1 MRAEERIAICR
12 ILTDLIKA
20 DLVID
25 SNEMQEYIKLC
36 ESYNIRREEEIKAS
50 SITLS
55 EAVSLLKQSDR
66 GLQRDLIGDFCDL
79 SMSDGFCA
87 RPEALLLIGLSRCLE
102 DPYSSAQI
110 LSIPQPVFNV
120 AFGSVLYIE
129 SSTNEGLNQVINDN
143 FRTLFKECQ
152 VVGFNFIYV
161 PKVIEHYR
169 STDRKLTSRIVRFL
183 SPALSDEGVE
193 DVMNGLLSIN
203 TQNFCKD
210 ILCNK
215 LGIKEL
221 RDTEPALLIKIGRS
235 YVNDNLYAN
244 YLKINVDENIVKQMQ
259 KLLDTFSGMLSSDNI
274 NVSKVEEK
282 KNQFLYHGFYKQLL
296 DIYLIRRNVRSTVN
310 VHPYKEEILMPDIDM
325 KLTKLHRREKA
336 LYLLLLIVSK
346 EGGINFNLPQN
357 AKQAQIYEK
366 RMRLFQNRYKV
377 IYELFG
383 GERGG
388 APDLTQAEIRRPI
401 ISCLRRSLAEISG
414 VLYNANDYMINKDVD
429 GYIKVNLDDKELF
442 IFEPERGYVYLYES
456 DIYRKIIDMR

>member
-25 SNEMQEYIKLC
+25 SNEMQEYVKLC
-36 ESYNIRREEEIKAS
+36 ESYNIRKEEEIKAS

-193 DVMNGLLSIN
+193 NVINGLLSIN

-429 GYIKVNLDDKELF
+429 GYIKVNLDDKELL

>member
-1 MRAEERIAICR
+1 MRTEERISICR

-25 SNEMQEYIKLC
+25 SNEMQEYAKLC

-55 EAVSLLKQSDR
+55 DAVNILKKSDR
-66 GLQRDLIGDFCDL
+66 GLQRDLIGDFCEL

-102 DPYSSAQI
+102 DPNSTAQI
-110 LSIPQPVFNV
+110 ISIPQPVFNV

-129 SSTNEGLNQVINDN
+129 SSTNEELNRIINEN

-161 PKVIEHYR
+161 PKVIEHYK
-169 STDRKLTSRIVRFL
+169 STDSKLTSRIVRFL

-193 DVMNGLLSIN
+193 NVINGLLSIN

-235 YVNDNLYAN
+235 YVNDSLYAN
-244 YLKINVDENIVKQMQ
+244 YLKINVDERIVEQIQ
-259 KLLDTFSGMLSSDNI
+259 KVLDTFSGMLSSDNI

-310 VHPYKEEILMPDIDM
+310 IHPYKEEILMPEIDM

-346 EGGINFNLPQN
+346 EGGINFNLPKN
-357 AKQAQIYEK
+357 AKQAQVYER
-366 RMRLFQNRYKV
+366 RMNLFQNRYKV
-377 IYELFG
+377 VYELFG
-383 GERGG
+383 GEKGG

-401 ISCLRRSLAEISG
+401 ISCLRRSLAEIGG
-414 VLYNANDYMINKDVD
+414 VLYNANDYMINKDTD
-429 GYIKVNLDDKELF
+429 GYIKVNLDDEELY
-442 IFEPERGYVYLYES
+442 IFEPEKGYVILNES
-456 DIYRKIIDMR
+456 EIYQRIIDMR

>member
-1 MRAEERIAICR
+1 
-12 ILTDLIKA
+12 
-20 DLVID
+20 
-25 SNEMQEYIKLC
+25 MQEYAKLC

-55 EAVSLLKQSDR
+55 DAVNILKKSDR
-66 GLQRDLIGDFCDL
+66 GLQRDLIGDFCEL

-102 DPYSSAQI
+102 DPNSTAQI
-110 LSIPQPVFNV
+110 ISIPQPVFNV

-129 SSTNEGLNQVINDN
+129 SSTNEELNRIINEN

-161 PKVIEHYR
+161 PKVIEHYK
-169 STDRKLTSRIVRFL
+169 STDSKLTSRIVRFL

-193 DVMNGLLSIN
+193 NVINGLLSIN

-235 YVNDNLYAN
+235 YVNDSLYAN
-244 YLKINVDENIVKQMQ
+244 YLKINVDERIVEQIQ
-259 KLLDTFSGMLSSDNI
+259 KVLDTFSGMLSSDNI

-310 VHPYKEEILMPDIDM
+310 IHPYKEEILMPDIDM

-346 EGGINFNLPQN
+346 EGGINFNLPKN
-357 AKQAQIYEK
+357 AKQAQVYER
-366 RMRLFQNRYKV
+366 RMNLFQNRYKV
-377 IYELFG
+377 VYELFG
-383 GERGG
+383 GEKGG

-401 ISCLRRSLAEISG
+401 ISCLRRSLAEIGG
-414 VLYNANDYMINKDVD
+414 VLYNANDYMINKDTD
-429 GYIKVNLDDKELF
+429 GYIKVNLDDEELY
-442 IFEPERGYVYLYES
+442 IFEPEKGYVILNES
-456 DIYRKIIDMR
+456 EIYQRIIDMR

>member
-25 SNEMQEYIKLC
+25 SNEMQEYVKLC

-193 DVMNGLLSIN
+193 NVINGLLSIN

-259 KLLDTFSGMLSSDNI
+259 KHLDTFSGMLSSDNI

-429 GYIKVNLDDKELF
+429 GYIKVNLDDKELL

>member
-1 MRAEERIAICR
+1 MRTEERISICR

-25 SNEMQEYIKLC
+25 SNEMQEYAKLC

-55 EAVSLLKQSDR
+55 DAVNILKKSDR
-66 GLQRDLIGDFCDL
+66 GLQRDLIGDFCEL

-102 DPYSSAQI
+102 DPNSTAQI
-110 LSIPQPVFNV
+110 ISIPQPVFNV

-129 SSTNEGLNQVINDN
+129 SSTNEELNRIINEN

-161 PKVIEHYR
+161 PKVIEHYK
-169 STDRKLTSRIVRFL
+169 STDSKLTSRIVRFL
-183 SPALSDEGVE
+183 SPALSDEGIENVI
-193 DVMNGLLSIN
+193 NGLLSIN

-235 YVNDNLYAN
+235 YVNDSFYAN
-244 YLKINVDENIVKQMQ
+244 YLKINVDERIVEQIQ
-259 KLLDTFSGMLSSDNI
+259 KVLDTFSGMLSSDNI

-282 KNQFLYHGFYKQLL
+282 KNQFLYHGFHKQLL

-310 VHPYKEEILMPDIDM
+310 IHPYKEEILMPDIDM

-346 EGGINFNLPQN
+346 EGGINFNLPKN
-357 AKQAQIYEK
+357 AKQAQVYER
-366 RMRLFQNRYKV
+366 RMNLFQNRYKV
-377 IYELFG
+377 VYELFG
-383 GERGG
+383 GEKGG

-401 ISCLRRSLAEISG
+401 ISCLRRSLAEIGG
-414 VLYNANDYMINKDVD
+414 VLYNANDYMINKDTD
-429 GYIKVNLDDKELF
+429 GYIKVNLDDEELY
-442 IFEPERGYVYLYES
+442 IFEPEKGYVILNES
-456 DIYRKIIDMR
+456 EIYQRIIDMR

>member
-25 SNEMQEYIKLC
+25 SNEMQEYVKLC

-193 DVMNGLLSIN
+193 NVINGLLSIN

-325 KLTKLHRREKA
+325 KLIKLHRREKA

>member
-25 SNEMQEYIKLC
+25 SNEMQEYVKLC

-193 DVMNGLLSIN
+193 NVINGLLSIN

>member
-1 MRAEERIAICR
+1 MRSEERIAICR

-25 SNEMQEYIKLC
+25 SNEMQEYVKLC

-55 EAVSLLKQSDR
+55 EAVSLLKQSDI

-102 DPYSSAQI
+102 DPYSSSQI
-110 LSIPQPVFNV
+110 VSIPQPVFNV

-129 SSTNEGLNQVINDN
+129 SSTNEELNQIINNN

-169 STDRKLTSRIVRFL
+169 NTDRKLTSRIVRFL

-193 DVMNGLLSIN
+193 NVINGLLSIN

-296 DIYLIRRNVRSTVN
+296 DIYLIRRNIRSTVN

-336 LYLLLLIVSK
+336 LYLLLLIISK
-346 EGGINFNLPQN
+346 EGGINFNLPKN
-357 AKQAQIYEK
+357 AKQAQIYER
-366 RMRLFQNRYKV
+366 RMSLFQNRYKMV
-377 IYELFG
+377 YELFG

-401 ISCLRRSLAEISG
+401 ISCLRRSLAEISDI
-414 VLYNANDYMINKDVD
+414 LYNANDYMINKDLD
-429 GYIKVNLDDKELF
+429 GYIKVNLDEEELF
-442 IFEPERGYVYLYES
+442 IFEPERGYVRLYES

>member
-1 MRAEERIAICR
+1 MKAEERIAICR

-25 SNEMQEYIKLC
+25 SNEMQEYVKLC

-110 LSIPQPVFNV
+110 VSIPQPVFNV

-129 SSTNEGLNQVINDN
+129 SCTNEGLNQIINDN

-193 DVMNGLLSIN
+193 NVINGLLSIN

-296 DIYLIRRNVRSTVN
+296 DIYLIRRNVRSTVY

-346 EGGINFNLPQN
+346 EGGINFNLPKN
-357 AKQAQIYEK
+357 AKQAQIYER
-366 RMRLFQNRYKV
+366 RMSLFQNRYKV
-377 IYELFG
+377 VYELFG

-401 ISCLRRSLAEISG
+401 ISCLRRSLVEISG
-414 VLYNANDYMINKDVD
+414 ILYNANDYMINKDVD
-429 GYIKVNLDDKELF
+429 GYIKVNLDDEELF
-442 IFEPERGYVYLYES
+442 IFEPERGYVFLYES
-456 DIYRKIIDMR
+456 NIYRKIIDMR

>member
-25 SNEMQEYIKLC
+25 SNEMHEYMKLC

-193 DVMNGLLSIN
+193 NVINGLLSIN

-377 IYELFG
+377 IDERCG

>member
-1 MRAEERIAICR
+1 MRTEERISICR

-25 SNEMQEYIKLC
+25 SNEMQEYAKLC

-55 EAVSLLKQSDR
+55 DAVNILKKSDR
-66 GLQRDLIGDFCDL
+66 GLQRDLIGDFCEL

-102 DPYSSAQI
+102 DPNSTAQI
-110 LSIPQPVFNV
+110 ISIPQPVFNV

-129 SSTNEGLNQVINDN
+129 SSTNEELNRIINEN

-161 PKVIEHYR
+161 PKVIEHYK
-169 STDRKLTSRIVRFL
+169 STDSKLTSRIVRFL

-193 DVMNGLLSIN
+193 NVINGLLSIN

-221 RDTEPALLIKIGRS
+221 RDTEPALLIKIDRS
-235 YVNDNLYAN
+235 YVNDSLYAN
-244 YLKINVDENIVKQMQ
+244 YLKINVDERIVEQIQ
-259 KLLDTFSGMLSSDNI
+259 KVLDTFSGMLSSDNI

-310 VHPYKEEILMPDIDM
+310 IHPYKEEILMPDIDM

-346 EGGINFNLPQN
+346 EGGINFNLPKN
-357 AKQAQIYEK
+357 AKQAQVYER
-366 RMRLFQNRYKV
+366 RMNLFQNRYKV
-377 IYELFG
+377 VYELFG
-383 GERGG
+383 GEKGG

-401 ISCLRRSLAEISG
+401 ISCLRRSLAEIGG
-414 VLYNANDYMINKDVD
+414 VLYNANDYMINKDTD
-429 GYIKVNLDDKELF
+429 GYIKVNLDDEELY
-442 IFEPERGYVYLYES
+442 IFEPEKGYVILNES
-456 DIYRKIIDMR
+456 EIYQRIIDMR

>member
-1 MRAEERIAICR
+1 
-12 ILTDLIKA
+12 
-20 DLVID
+20 
-25 SNEMQEYIKLC
+25 
-36 ESYNIRREEEIKAS
+36 
-50 SITLS
+50 
-55 EAVSLLKQSDR
+55 
-66 GLQRDLIGDFCDL
+66 
-79 SMSDGFCA
+79 MSDGFCA

-102 DPYSSAQI
+102 DPNSTAQI
-110 LSIPQPVFNV
+110 ISIPQPVFNV

-129 SSTNEGLNQVINDN
+129 SSTNEELNRIINEN

-161 PKVIEHYR
+161 PKVIEHYK
-169 STDRKLTSRIVRFL
+169 STDSKLTSRIVRFL

-193 DVMNGLLSIN
+193 NVINGLLSIN

-235 YVNDNLYAN
+235 YVNDSLYAN
-244 YLKINVDENIVKQMQ
+244 YLKINVDERIVEQIQ
-259 KLLDTFSGMLSSDNI
+259 KVLDTFSGMLSSDNI

-310 VHPYKEEILMPDIDM
+310 IHPYKEEILMPDIDM

-346 EGGINFNLPQN
+346 EGGINFNLPKN
-357 AKQAQIYEK
+357 AKQAQVYER
-366 RMRLFQNRYKV
+366 RMNLFQNRYKV
-377 IYELFG
+377 VYELFG
-383 GERGG
+383 GEKGG

-401 ISCLRRSLAEISG
+401 ISCLRRSLAEIGG
-414 VLYNANDYMINKDVD
+414 VLYNANDYMINKDTD
-429 GYIKVNLDDKELF
+429 GYIKVNLDDEELY
-442 IFEPERGYVYLYES
+442 IFEPEKGYVILNES
-456 DIYRKIIDMR
+456 EIYQRIIDMR

>member
-25 SNEMQEYIKLC
+25 SNEMQEYVKLC

-193 DVMNGLLSIN
+193 NVINGLLSIN

-336 LYLLLLIVSK
+336 LYPLLLIVSK

>member
-1 MRAEERIAICR
+1 MRTEERISICR

-25 SNEMQEYIKLC
+25 SNEMQEYAKLC

-55 EAVSLLKQSDR
+55 DAVNILKKSDR
-66 GLQRDLIGDFCDL
+66 GLQRDLIGDFCEL

-102 DPYSSAQI
+102 DPNSTAQI
-110 LSIPQPVFNV
+110 ISIPQPVFNV

-129 SSTNEGLNQVINDN
+129 SSTNEELNRIINEN

-161 PKVIEHYR
+161 PKVIEHYK
-169 STDRKLTSRIVRFL
+169 STDSKLTSRIVRFL

-193 DVMNGLLSIN
+193 NVINGLLSIN

-235 YVNDNLYAN
+235 YVNDSLYAN
-244 YLKINVDENIVKQMQ
+244 YLKINVDERIVEQIQ
-259 KLLDTFSGMLSSDNI
+259 KVLDTFSGMLSSDNI

-310 VHPYKEEILMPDIDM
+310 IHPYKEEILMPDIDM

-346 EGGINFNLPQN
+346 EGGINFNLPKN
-357 AKQAQIYEK
+357 AKQAQVYER
-366 RMRLFQNRYKV
+366 RMNLFQNRYKV
-377 IYELFG
+377 VYELFG
-383 GERGG
+383 GEKGG

-401 ISCLRRSLAEISG
+401 ISCLRRSLAEIGG
-414 VLYNANDYMINKDVD
+414 VLYNANDYMINKDTD
-429 GYIKVNLDDKELF
+429 GYIKVNLDDEELY
-442 IFEPERGYVYLYES
+442 IFEPEKGYVILNES
-456 DIYRKIIDMR
+456 EIYQRIIDMR

>member
-25 SNEMQEYIKLC
+25 SNEMQEYVKLC

-193 DVMNGLLSIN
+193 NVINGLLSIN

-377 IYELFG
+377 IYEIFG

>member
-1 MRAEERIAICR
+1 
-12 ILTDLIKA
+12 
-20 DLVID
+20 
-25 SNEMQEYIKLC
+25 
-36 ESYNIRREEEIKAS
+36 
-50 SITLS
+50 
-55 EAVSLLKQSDR
+55 
-66 GLQRDLIGDFCDL
+66 
-79 SMSDGFCA
+79 MSDGFCA

-110 LSIPQPVFNV
+110 VSIPQPVFNV

-193 DVMNGLLSIN
+193 NVINGLLSIN

-377 IYELFG
+377 VYELFG

-429 GYIKVNLDDKELF
+429 GYIKVNLDDEELF

>member
-25 SNEMQEYIKLC
+25 SNEMQEYVKLC

-193 DVMNGLLSIN
+193 NVINGLLSIN

-221 RDTEPALLIKIGRS
+221 RDTEPALLIKIGMS

>member
-1 MRAEERIAICR
+1 MRTEERISICR

-25 SNEMQEYIKLC
+25 SNEMQEYAKLC

-55 EAVSLLKQSDR
+55 DAVNILKKSDR
-66 GLQRDLIGDFCDL
+66 GLQRDLIGDFCEL

-102 DPYSSAQI
+102 DPNSTAQI
-110 LSIPQPVFNV
+110 ISIPQPVFNV

-129 SSTNEGLNQVINDN
+129 SSTNEELNRIINEN

-161 PKVIEHYR
+161 PKVIEHYK
-169 STDRKLTSRIVRFL
+169 STDSKLTSRIVRFL

-193 DVMNGLLSIN
+193 NVINGLLSIN

-215 LGIKEL
+215 PGIKEL

-235 YVNDNLYAN
+235 YVNDSLYAN
-244 YLKINVDENIVKQMQ
+244 YLKINVDERIVEQIQ
-259 KLLDTFSGMLSSDNI
+259 KVLDTFSGMLSSDNI

-310 VHPYKEEILMPDIDM
+310 IHPYKEEILMPDIDM

-346 EGGINFNLPQN
+346 EGGINFNLPKN
-357 AKQAQIYEK
+357 AKQAQVYER
-366 RMRLFQNRYKV
+366 RMNLFQNRYKV
-377 IYELFG
+377 VYELFG
-383 GERGG
+383 GEKGG

-401 ISCLRRSLAEISG
+401 ISCLRRSLAEIGG
-414 VLYNANDYMINKDVD
+414 VLYNANDYMINKDTD
-429 GYIKVNLDDKELF
+429 GYIKVNLDDEELY
-442 IFEPERGYVYLYES
+442 IFEPEKGYVILNES
-456 DIYRKIIDMR
+456 EIYQRIIDMR

>member
-87 RPEALLLIGLSRCLE
+87 SPEALLLIGLSRCLE

-193 DVMNGLLSIN
+193 NVINGLLSIN

-310 VHPYKEEILMPDIDM
+310 VHPYKEDILMPDIDM

>member
-193 DVMNGLLSIN
+193 NVINGLLSIN

-456 DIYRKIIDMR
+456 DIYRKTIDMR

>member
-25 SNEMQEYIKLC
+25 SNEMQEYVKLC

-55 EAVSLLKQSDR
+55 EAVSLLKQTDR

-193 DVMNGLLSIN
+193 NVINGLLSIN

>member
-25 SNEMQEYIKLC
+25 SNEMQEYVKLC

-193 DVMNGLLSIN
+193 NVINGLLSIN

-244 YLKINVDENIVKQMQ
+244 YLKINVDENIVKQML

>member
-25 SNEMQEYIKLC
+25 SNEMQEYVKLC

-193 DVMNGLLSIN
+193 NVINGLLSIN

-274 NVSKVEEK
+274 NVSKIEEK

>member
-25 SNEMQEYIKLC
+25 SNEMQEYVKLC

-193 DVMNGLLSIN
+193 NVINGLLSIN

-336 LYLLLLIVSK
+336 LYLLLLIASK

-429 GYIKVNLDDKELF
+429 GYIKVNLDDKELL

>member
-1 MRAEERIAICR
+1 MRTEERISICR

-25 SNEMQEYIKLC
+25 SNEMQEYAKLC

-55 EAVSLLKQSDR
+55 DAVNILKKSDR
-66 GLQRDLIGDFCDL
+66 GLQRDLIGDFCEL

-102 DPYSSAQI
+102 DPNSTAQI
-110 LSIPQPVFNV
+110 ISIPQPVFNV

-129 SSTNEGLNQVINDN
+129 SSTNEELNRIINEN

-161 PKVIEHYR
+161 PKVIEHYK
-169 STDRKLTSRIVRFL
+169 STDSKLTPRIVRFL

-193 DVMNGLLSIN
+193 NVINGLLSIN

-235 YVNDNLYAN
+235 YVNDSLYAN
-244 YLKINVDENIVKQMQ
+244 YLKINVDERIVEQIQ
-259 KLLDTFSGMLSSDNI
+259 KVLDTFSGMLSSDNI

-310 VHPYKEEILMPDIDM
+310 IHPYKEEILMPDIDM

-346 EGGINFNLPQN
+346 EGGINFNLPKN
-357 AKQAQIYEK
+357 AKQAQVYER
-366 RMRLFQNRYKV
+366 RMNLFQNRYKV
-377 IYELFG
+377 VYELFG
-383 GERGG
+383 GEKGG

-401 ISCLRRSLAEISG
+401 ISCLRRSLAEIGG
-414 VLYNANDYMINKDVD
+414 VLYNANDYMINKDTD
-429 GYIKVNLDDKELF
+429 GYIKVNLDDEELY
-442 IFEPERGYVYLYES
+442 IFEPEKGYVILNES
-456 DIYRKIIDMR
+456 EIYQRIIDMR

>member
-1 MRAEERIAICR
+1 MRTEERISICR

-25 SNEMQEYIKLC
+25 SNEMQEYAKLC

-55 EAVSLLKQSDR
+55 DAVNILKKSDR
-66 GLQRDLIGDFCDL
+66 GLQRDLIGDFCEL

-102 DPYSSAQI
+102 DPNSTAQI
-110 LSIPQPVFNV
+110 VSIPQPVFNV

-129 SSTNEGLNQVINDN
+129 SSTNEELNRIINEN

-161 PKVIEHYR
+161 PKVIEHYK
-169 STDRKLTSRIVRFL
+169 STDSKLTSRIVRFL

-193 DVMNGLLSIN
+193 NVINGLLSIN

-235 YVNDNLYAN
+235 YVNDSLYAN
-244 YLKINVDENIVKQMQ
+244 YLKINVDERIVEQIQ
-259 KLLDTFSGMLSSDNI
+259 KVLDTFSGMLSSDNI

-310 VHPYKEEILMPDIDM
+310 IHPYKEEILMPDIDM
-325 KLTKLHRREKA
+325 KLTKLRRREKA

-346 EGGINFNLPQN
+346 EGGINFNLPKN
-357 AKQAQIYEK
+357 AKQAQVYER
-366 RMRLFQNRYKV
+366 RMNLFQNRYKV
-377 IYELFG
+377 VYELFG
-383 GERGG
+383 GEKGG

-401 ISCLRRSLAEISG
+401 ISCLRRSLAEIGG
-414 VLYNANDYMINKDVD
+414 VLYNANDYMINKDTD
-429 GYIKVNLDDKELF
+429 GYIKVNLDDEELY
-442 IFEPERGYVYLYES
+442 IFEPEKGYVILNES
-456 DIYRKIIDMR
+456 EIYQRIIDMR

>member
-1 MRAEERIAICR
+1 M
-12 ILTDLIKA
+12 
-20 DLVID
+20 VID
-25 SNEMQEYIKLC
+25 SNEMQEYAKLC

-55 EAVSLLKQSDR
+55 DAVNILKKSDR
-66 GLQRDLIGDFCDL
+66 GLQRDLIGDFCEL

-102 DPYSSAQI
+102 DPNSTAQI
-110 LSIPQPVFNV
+110 ISIPQPVFNV

-129 SSTNEGLNQVINDN
+129 SSTNEELNRIINEN

-161 PKVIEHYR
+161 PKVIEHYK
-169 STDRKLTSRIVRFL
+169 STDSKLTSRIVRFL

-193 DVMNGLLSIN
+193 NVINGLLSIN

-235 YVNDNLYAN
+235 YVNDSLYAN
-244 YLKINVDENIVKQMQ
+244 YLKINVDERIVEQIQ
-259 KLLDTFSGMLSSDNI
+259 KVLDTFSGMLSSDNI

-310 VHPYKEEILMPDIDM
+310 IHPYKEEILMPDIDM

-346 EGGINFNLPQN
+346 EGGINFNLPKN
-357 AKQAQIYEK
+357 AKQAQVYER
-366 RMRLFQNRYKV
+366 RMNLFQNRYKV
-377 IYELFG
+377 VYELFG
-383 GERGG
+383 GEKGG

-401 ISCLRRSLAEISG
+401 ISCLRRSLAEIGG
-414 VLYNANDYMINKDVD
+414 VLYNANDYMINKDTD
-429 GYIKVNLDDKELF
+429 GYIKVNLDDEELY
-442 IFEPERGYVYLYES
+442 IFEPEKGYVILNES
-456 DIYRKIIDMR
+456 EIYQRIIDMR

>member
-25 SNEMQEYIKLC
+25 SNEMQEYVKLC

-66 GLQRDLIGDFCDL
+66 GLQRDLIGDCCDL

-110 LSIPQPVFNV
+110 VSIPQPVFNV

-193 DVMNGLLSIN
+193 NVINGLLSIN

>member
-25 SNEMQEYIKLC
+25 SNEMQEYVKLC

-129 SSTNEGLNQVINDN
+129 SSTNEELNQVINDN

-193 DVMNGLLSIN
+193 NVINGLLSIN

-429 GYIKVNLDDKELF
+429 GYIKVNLDDKELL

>member
-183 SPALSDEGVE
+183 SPALSDDGVE
-193 DVMNGLLSIN
+193 NVINGLLSIN

>member
-1 MRAEERIAICR
+1 MRTEERISICR

-25 SNEMQEYIKLC
+25 SNEMQEYAKLC

-55 EAVSLLKQSDR
+55 DAVNILKKSDR
-66 GLQRDLIGDFCDL
+66 GLQRDLIGDFCEL

-102 DPYSSAQI
+102 DPNSTAQI
-110 LSIPQPVFNV
+110 ISIPQPVFNV

-129 SSTNEGLNQVINDN
+129 SSTNEELNRIINEN

-161 PKVIEHYR
+161 PKVIEHYK
-169 STDRKLTSRIVRFL
+169 STDSKLTSRIVRFL

-193 DVMNGLLSIN
+193 NVINGLLSIN

-235 YVNDNLYAN
+235 YVNDSLYAN
-244 YLKINVDENIVKQMQ
+244 YLKINVDERIVEQIQ
-259 KLLDTFSGMLSSDNI
+259 KVLDTFSGMLSSDNI

-310 VHPYKEEILMPDIDM
+310 IHPYKEEILMPDIDM

-346 EGGINFNLPQN
+346 EGGINFNLPKN
-357 AKQAQIYEK
+357 AKQAQVYER
-366 RMRLFQNRYKV
+366 RMNLFQNRYKV
-377 IYELFG
+377 VYELFG
-383 GERGG
+383 GEKGG
-388 APDLTQAEIRRPI
+388 APDLTLAEIRRPI
-401 ISCLRRSLAEISG
+401 ISCLRRSLAEIGG
-414 VLYNANDYMINKDVD
+414 VLYNANDYMINKDTD
-429 GYIKVNLDDKELF
+429 GYIKVNLDDEELY
-442 IFEPERGYVYLYES
+442 IFEPEKGYVILNES
-456 DIYRKIIDMR
+456 EIYQRIIDMR

>member
-1 MRAEERIAICR
+1 MRTEERISICR
-12 ILTDLIKA
+12 RLTDLIKA

-25 SNEMQEYIKLC
+25 SNEMQEYAKLC

-55 EAVSLLKQSDR
+55 DAVNILKKSDR
-66 GLQRDLIGDFCDL
+66 GLQRDLIGDFCEL

-102 DPYSSAQI
+102 DPNSTAQI
-110 LSIPQPVFNV
+110 ISIPQPVFNV

-129 SSTNEGLNQVINDN
+129 SSTNEELNRIINEN

-161 PKVIEHYR
+161 PKVIEHYK
-169 STDRKLTSRIVRFL
+169 STDSKLTSRIVRFL

-193 DVMNGLLSIN
+193 NVINGLLSIN

-235 YVNDNLYAN
+235 YVNDSLYAN
-244 YLKINVDENIVKQMQ
+244 YLKINVDERIVEQIQ
-259 KLLDTFSGMLSSDNI
+259 KVLDTFSGMLSSDNI

-310 VHPYKEEILMPDIDM
+310 IHPYKEEILMPDIDM

-346 EGGINFNLPQN
+346 EGGINFNLPKN
-357 AKQAQIYEK
+357 AKQAQVYER
-366 RMRLFQNRYKV
+366 RMNLFQNRYKV
-377 IYELFG
+377 VYELFG
-383 GERGG
+383 GEKGG

-401 ISCLRRSLAEISG
+401 ISCLRRSLAEIGG
-414 VLYNANDYMINKDVD
+414 VLYNANDYMINKDTD
-429 GYIKVNLDDKELF
+429 GYIKVNLDDEELY
-442 IFEPERGYVYLYES
+442 IFEPEKGYVILNES
-456 DIYRKIIDMR
+456 EIYQRIIDMR

>member
-25 SNEMQEYIKLC
+25 SNEMQEYVKLC

-66 GLQRDLIGDFCDL
+66 GLQRDFIGDFCDL

-193 DVMNGLLSIN
+193 NVINGLLSIN

-414 VLYNANDYMINKDVD
+414 ILYNANDYMINKDVD

>member
-25 SNEMQEYIKLC
+25 SNEMQEYVKLC

-66 GLQRDLIGDFCDL
+66 GLQRDLIGDCCDL

-110 LSIPQPVFNV
+110 VSIPQPVFNV

-193 DVMNGLLSIN
+193 NVINGLLSIN

-377 IYELFG
+377 VYELFG

-429 GYIKVNLDDKELF
+429 GYIKVNLDDEELF

>member
-1 MRAEERIAICR
+1 MRTEERISICR

-25 SNEMQEYIKLC
+25 SNEMQEYAKLC

-55 EAVSLLKQSDR
+55 DAVNILKKSDR
-66 GLQRDLIGDFCDL
+66 GLQRDLIGDFCEL

-102 DPYSSAQI
+102 DPNSTAQI
-110 LSIPQPVFNV
+110 ISIPQPVFNV

-129 SSTNEGLNQVINDN
+129 SSTNEELNRIINEN

-161 PKVIEHYR
+161 PKVIEHYK
-169 STDRKLTSRIVRFL
+169 STDSKLTSRIVRFL

-193 DVMNGLLSIN
+193 NVINGLLSIN

-235 YVNDNLYAN
+235 YVNDSLYAN
-244 YLKINVDENIVKQMQ
+244 YLKINVDERIVEQIQ
-259 KLLDTFSGMLSSDNI
+259 KVLDTFSGMLSSDNI

-310 VHPYKEEILMPDIDM
+310 IHPYKEEILMPDIDM

-346 EGGINFNLPQN
+346 EGGINFNLPKN
-357 AKQAQIYEK
+357 AKQAQVYER
-366 RMRLFQNRYKV
+366 RMNLFQNRYKV
-377 IYELFG
+377 VYELFG

-401 ISCLRRSLAEISG
+401 ISCLRRSLAEIGG
-414 VLYNANDYMINKDVD
+414 VLYNANDYMINKDAD
-429 GYIKVNLDDKELF
+429 GYIKVNLDDEELY
-442 IFEPERGYVYLYES
+442 IFEPEKGYVILNES
-456 DIYRKIIDMR
+456 DIYRRIIDMR